1 MKKEEIKLSVFK
13 DDMILYVENP
23 KYITNRETQNL
34 VINKF
39 GKATTYKFITLK
51 LVPFIYNKMNNLKKK

>member
-23 KYITNRETQNL
+23 KYITNRET
-34 VINKF
+34 
-39 GKATTYKFITLK
+39 
-51 LVPFIYNKMNNLKKK
+51 